1 MFVKYNQAHYDRY
14 NVINPILLVDM
25 DESNEWLVGEKGEN
39 DTSINVE
46 NNLVFEDDD
55 LTWGVVVSTAVVG
68 NVQTCTRLQARSMT
82 SLKGVLVDTTS

>member
-1 MFVKYNQAHYDRY
+1 
-14 NVINPILLVDM
+14 M
-25 DESNEWLVGEKGEN
+25 DESNECLVGEKGEN

-68 NVQTCTRLQARSMT
+68 NV
-82 SLKGVLVDTTS
+82 